1 MTYYLLMK
9 DQKTVWHIVDM
20 AKSVRELVSMA
31 MKLLET
37 GKQIQIISNVDLKM
51 RKKFVDM
58 EKLNLFGLFDRLQR
72 EIYIFPTKK
81 KLCQF
86 LVENYRDEEGNE
98 FDLWDLIGMDSLRF
112 YHYFD
117 TVCCLEINGINWGE
131 PFCV

>member
-37 GKQIQIISNVDLKM
+37 GKQIQIISSVDLKM

-58 EKLNLFGLFDRLQR
+58 EKLNLYGVFDCFEK
-72 EIYIFPTKK
+72 EIRIFPTKREMCEY
-81 KLCQF
+81 LA
-86 LVENYRDEEGNE
+86 ENFMDENARAFSPEEFMEMDFQELYQLMRDVN
-98 FDLWDLIGMDSLRF
+98 D
-112 YHYFD
+112 
-117 TVCCLEINGINWGE
+117 LEIEGIGWGE